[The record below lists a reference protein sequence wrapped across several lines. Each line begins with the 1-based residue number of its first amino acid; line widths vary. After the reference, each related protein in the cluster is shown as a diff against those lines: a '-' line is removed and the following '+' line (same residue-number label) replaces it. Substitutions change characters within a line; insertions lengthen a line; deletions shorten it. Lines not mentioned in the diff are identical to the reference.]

1 MNSSEAP
8 SCHYDEQLLNR
19 DCRGYRGDRGGR
31 EGVPLMRH
39 EYIWGMYT
47 DEFEKPV
54 QVGMFKAPQAYYKTI
69 IPKNPKKGALTPG
82 SIF

>member
-1 MNSSEAP
+1 
-8 SCHYDEQLLNR
+8 
-19 DCRGYRGDRGGR
+19 
-31 EGVPLMRH
+31 MRH

-47 DEFEKPV
+47 GDVENPV
-54 QVGMFKAPQAYYKTI
+54 QVEMFKAPQAYYKTI

>member
-1 MNSSEAP
+1 MCTGVEKNGV
-8 SCHYDEQLLNR
+8 
-19 DCRGYRGDRGGR
+19 RGAGSGVR

-39 EYIWGMYT
+39 EYIWGFSTGGY
-47 DEFEKPV
+47 EKLV
-54 QVGMFKAPQAYYKTI
+54 QVETFKAPQAYYKTI